1 MPSSVGA
8 PQTHG
13 QRSRKGKKAW
23 RKNVDVSEIQ
33 EGLENAREEVIKG
46 GIVAEK
52 PSDALFTLE
61 TTGSDAIRKSHKSGK
76 LLKIDEII
84 ATRSALPTVSNHK
97 RPGVTD
103 GIVQPSSKRH
113 KGNGVKPQEY
123 ERLRRVAYGGEASI
137 SDIVKPDDAPIQD
150 PWAPADIEEHHQ
162 EPHLSYLEKPKPIKA
177 PSTLKQQPISLL
189 ANASAIPAIH
199 KPKPATSYN
208 PDFQDWHTLLTSA
221 GAKEVTAERARL
233 AEAAADE
240 KNQARIAAA
249 LAERDDGYKTEEES
263 AWEGF
268 ESEYETSEWMK
279 KKRPTRKTPSER
291 NKVNRRKEAERREKW
306 EAQMKKREKQQKQ
319 IEAIAKQVEKD
330 DRARSGSNAVFTAK
344 DASEDSEDSDTYNEV
359 LRRRKLGKTKLPD
372 QPLELV
378 LPDELRDSLRLLKPE
393 GNLLRD
399 RFRNIMLSGKLETRA
414 PISQPKK
421 ARRSETEK
429 WTYKDFRIPGE
440 V

>member
-33 EGLENAREEVIKG
+33 AGLENAREEVIKG

-52 PSDALFTLE
+52 PSDALFTLD
-61 TTGSDAIRKSHKSGK
+61 TTGSDAIRKTHKSSK
-76 LLKIDEII
+76 PLKIDQII
-84 ATRSALPTVSNHK
+84 AARSVLPSVSNQK

-103 GIVQPSSKRH
+103 GVIQPSSKRH
-113 KGNGVKPQEY
+113 KGNGVKPQDY

-137 SDIVKPDDAPIQD
+137 NDIVKHNDTPIHD
-150 PWAPADIEEHHQ
+150 PWAPTTDIENLHRQ
-162 EPHLSYLEKPKPIKA
+162 DPQFSYLEKPKPIRA
-177 PSTLKQQPISLL
+177 PSTLKKQPISLL
-189 ANASAIPAIH
+189 ASASTIPAIPT
-199 KPKPATSYN
+199 PKPATSYN
-208 PDFQDWHTLLTSA
+208 PDFQAWNALLTSA
-221 GAKEVTAERARL
+221 GAKEITAERARL
-233 AEAAADE
+233 ASAAADE
-240 KNQARIAAA
+240 ENQARIATA
-249 LAERDDGYKTEEES
+249 LAERDDDPYKTEEES

-268 ESEYETSEWMK
+268 ESEAGEWMK
-279 KKRPTRKTPSER
+279 KKRPVRKTPAER
-291 NKVNRRKEAERREKW
+291 NKVNRRKEAERRAKW

-319 IEAIAKQVEKD
+319 IEAIAKQM
-330 DRARSGSNAVFTAK
+330 DRDAKAKVASNTVAAAKGDGS
-344 DASEDSEDSDTYNEV
+344 SEDSDSQDEV
-359 LRRRKLGKTKLPD
+359 LRRRKLGRTKLPEP
-372 QPLELV
+372 PLELV

-399 RFRNIMLSGKLETRA
+399 RFRNIMLSGKLETRS
-414 PISQPKK
+414 PITQPKK

>member
-8 PQTHG
+8 PQTLG

-33 EGLENAREEVIKG
+33 QGLENVREEVIKG

-52 PSDALFTLE
+52 PSDALFTLD
-61 TTGSDAIRKSHKSGK
+61 TTGSDVIRKSHKTSK
-76 LLKIDEII
+76 PLKIDEII
-84 ATRSALPTVSNHK
+84 AARSAVPSVSNHK
-97 RPGVTD
+97 RLGVTD
-103 GIVQPSSKRH
+103 GVIEPSSKRR

-123 ERLRRVAYGGEASI
+123 ERLRRVAYGGETSI
-137 SDIVKPDDAPIQD
+137 NHVVKTDNTPKND
-150 PWAPADIEEHHQ
+150 PWAPKGTEEDRESQ
-162 EPHLSYLEKPKPIKA
+162 LSYLEKPKPIRA
-177 PSTLKQQPISLL
+177 PATLKKQPISLL
-189 ANASAIPAIH
+189 ANASTIPAIS

-208 PDFQDWHTLLTSA
+208 PDFQDWHALLTSA
-221 GAKEVTAERARL
+221 GAKEVSAERARL
-233 AEAAADE
+233 AAAAAE
-240 KNQARIAAA
+240 EENQARIATAQ
-249 LAERDDGYKTEEES
+249 AERDDDYKTEEES

-268 ESEYETSEWMK
+268 ESEYETGEWIK
-279 KKRPTRKTPSER
+279 KKRPERKTPAER
-291 NKVNRRKEAERREKW
+291 NKVNRRKEAERRAKW

-319 IEAIAKQVEKD
+319 IEAIAKQVGRDAKARNASTAVVAVKD
-330 DRARSGSNAVFTAK
+330 GD
-344 DASEDSEDSDTYNEV
+344 EDSDDNETQDQI
-359 LRRRKLGKTKLPD
+359 LRRRKLGKIKLPEP
-372 QPLELV
+372 PLELV

-399 RFRNIMLSGKLETRA
+399 RFRNVMLQGKLETRN

-429 WTYKDFRIPGE
+429 WTYKDFRVPGE